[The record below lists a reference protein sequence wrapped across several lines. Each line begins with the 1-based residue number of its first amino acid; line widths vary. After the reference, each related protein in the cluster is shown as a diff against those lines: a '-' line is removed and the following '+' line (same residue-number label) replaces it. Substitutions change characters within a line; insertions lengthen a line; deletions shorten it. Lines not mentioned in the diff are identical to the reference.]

1 MQVKDK
7 DNLQDQNHK
16 QGHKHDQKQ
25 ANIQLTPKQVVFLTS
40 ENVLAERMRYL
51 LAALEGYKIP
61 WMLAE
66 VLLQSSDEERKL
78 WQQLEEMFVYA
89 KKSNDVLA
97 KEIANN
103 LKQWVKQGWLE
114 FRVKK
119 ARAEG
124 LDLARSLDP
133 ELLVEQGQQ
142 LQFSENPYDLFKK
155 SVLESAHHI
164 TDTDL
169 DEALRVQMIE
179 AWRQGFHN
187 YLCLIREE
195 SW

>member
-16 QGHKHDQKQ
+16 QGHKQDQKQ

-97 KEIANN
+97 KEIAND

-142 LQFSENPYDLFKK
+142 LQFSENPYDLSKK
-155 SVLESAHHI
+155 SVLESVHHI